1 MLIIDVKDG
10 NIERAL
16 KSYKNKV
23 KSVKQ
28 IEQLRNRKEFEKPSI
43 TKRIAKQKAIRKG
56 KLQNFFDK
64 NFDKIK
70 EIEYMHRLRLITKK
84 LNLSPATSDDF
95 STDSTF
101 TEKSASLRFGV
112 KSSSVKDEI
121 ALSASVL

>member
-43 TKRIAKQKAIRKG
+43 TKRIAKQK
-56 KLQNFFDK
+56 NF
-64 NFDKIK
+64 IHS
-70 EIEYMHRLRLITKK
+70 HRG
-84 LNLSPATSDDF
+84 S
-95 STDSTF
+95 
-101 TEKSASLRFGV
+101 E
-112 KSSSVKDEI
+112 
-121 ALSASVL
+121 